1 MRRSTTWRV
10 FLAVAA
16 AAALTTPALAQI
28 TFFADFEDNSGAAI
42 PGAEVND
49 VNNWDVE
56 APGQILAV
64 ENHPTNGSLAMKITV
79 EGCGTSGVFMPPGDD
94 DFKNG
99 IAQVEMN
106 NGDDDSFGIVFRRSA
121 VDAGYLAFFGT
132 VETPAVILVD
142 LLTCGAQGQCFD
154 QLACENN
161 ENNTIAQE
169 PHGMVMDTGNNIDTL
184 GRVQVDGDRIRIW
197 YALVA
202 DVADPMADDLGIP
215 PLIDVT
221 DDKFPGS
228 GAVGLWH
235 ESQANSYYDNFWF
248 TGGTG
253 LAVDAASK
261 ATVTWAHLKGR

>member
-28 TFFADFEDNSGAAI
+28 AFFADFEDNGKAAI

-49 VNNWDVE
+49 ITNWDVE
-56 APGQILAV
+56 APGQVLAV

-79 EGCGTSGVFMPPGDD
+79 EGCGTSGVFMPPGSD

-99 IAQVEMN
+99 IIQVEMN
-106 NGDDDSFGIVFRRSA
+106 AGDDDSFGIVFRRSA

-132 VETPAVILVD
+132 AETTAVILVD

-154 QLACENN
+154 QLSCENN
-161 ENNTIAQE
+161 DANTIDQV
-169 PHGMVMDTGNNIDTL
+169 PHGMIISGANDTDTL
-184 GRVQVDGDRIRIW
+184 GRVQVDGDRIRVW
-197 YALVA
+197 YALLE
-202 DVADPMADDLGIP
+202 DIDDPMADDLGID
-215 PLIDVT
+215 PLIDIT
-221 DDKFPGS
+221 DDGFPGA

-235 ESQANSYYDNFWF
+235 ESMANSYYDNFWY

-261 ATVTWAHLKGR
+261 AAVTWAHLKGR